1 MSSNKP
7 VKIARRRRTQ
17 KQSPPVPIIAI
28 GRRALRF
35 LDRNIIILII
45 LVLLL
50 LCFEV
55 TIRLNYTLNYI
66 NSPLEYQLKNFN
78 SDAELYYG
86 LAKNLVNGTGFYDT
100 IRNEETMPSIGHP
113 AFLAM
118 FCIIGG
124 LTPAQFSWFFFM
136 LSFVL
141 LAVAVRIYSKSN
153 LLAVLS
159 LLLLGS
165 FFKYIWWYA
174 ANVETTIVF
183 TNVLLA
189 VTLAAFYRNNF
200 SKLWAIISGL
210 VLYIHII
217 VRPLLLFPTHLC
229 LAVFLVLFLY
239 LHIRKHLSGFIK
251 GWFVLLITAECLLG
265 LTYGY
270 SYIRYHD
277 ARLINGTYGAYPLY
291 AGNNIY
297 IPPNSIFDYRVQYPK
312 EFWKMYNLLKDNPG
326 MTWQQRHEILMK
338 KVIDYWKQYP
348 SRAITGWWWRFRQ
361 FLGIW
366 SGNFSWKIP
375 LTVVHA
381 FLTSVLL
388 TLIIVRIASAFLPK
402 KNITAKTPR
411 GWLGNIANMIS
422 DMRDSLGLLF
432 AALFLVYSAVHAL
445 FSYVGFR
452 YASPVIPLLIVADAY
467 LLYEVIKNIWTTD
480 FSSLL
485 PTKQLKRQETVY
497 QPKHR

>member
-7 VKIARRRRTQ
+7 AKIARRRLAQ
-17 KQSPPVPIIAI
+17 EQSHPVSITDAA
-28 GRRALRF
+28 RHALKF
-35 LDRNIIILII
+35 LDRNIAILIV

-55 TIRLNYTLNYI
+55 DIRLNYKRNYI
-66 NSPLEYQLKNFN
+66 NSPLEYQIKNFN
-78 SDAELYYG
+78 YDAELYYG
-86 LAKNLVNGTGFYDT
+86 LAKNLVKGAGFRDT
-100 IRNEETMPSIGHP
+100 IRNDEILPSIGHP
-113 AFLAM
+113 AFLAV

-124 LTPAQFSWFFFM
+124 LTPAQFSWFLFM

-159 LLLLGS
+159 LWLLAG

-189 VTLAAFYRNNF
+189 GTLAVFYKNNF
-200 SKLWAIISGL
+200 SKLWAIISGT

-217 VRPLLLFPTHLC
+217 VRPMFLFPAHLC
-229 LAVFLVLFLY
+229 LAVFLVFFVYLY
-239 LHIRKHLSGFIK
+239 TKKRSSGFIK

-270 SYIRYHD
+270 SLIRYRD
-277 ARLINGTYGAYPLY
+277 IRLITGTYGALPLY
-291 AGNNIY
+291 NGNTIHV
-297 IPPNSIFDYRVQYPK
+297 PPKSVFDYRVQRHE
-312 EFWKMYNLLKDNPG
+312 EFGKMYTLLKDNPG
-326 MTWQQRHEILMK
+326 MTWQQRHKIIME
-338 KVIDYWKQYP
+338 KVFDYWKQHP
-348 SRAITGWWWRFRQ
+348 SMAVTGWWWRFRQ
-361 FLGIW
+361 FLGIC

-381 FLTSVLL
+381 FSSSLL
-388 TLIIVRIASAFLPK
+388 LVLIIVRITSAFLPK
-402 KNITAKTPR
+402 KNIISQPQGRPR
-411 GWLGNIANMIS
+411 NIADAIS
-422 DMRDSLGLLF
+422 DIRDSLGLLF

-452 YASPVIPLLIVADAY
+452 YASPVIPLLVVADAF
-467 LLYEVIKNIWTTD
+467 LLYEVIKSIWATD

-485 PTKQLKRQETVY
+485 PAE
-497 QPKHR
+497 